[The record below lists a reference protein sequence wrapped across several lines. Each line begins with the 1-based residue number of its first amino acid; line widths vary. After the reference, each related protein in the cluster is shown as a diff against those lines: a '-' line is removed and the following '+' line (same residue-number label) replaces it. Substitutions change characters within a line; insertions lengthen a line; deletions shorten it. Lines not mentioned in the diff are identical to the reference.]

1 MGASALAPH
10 GHAIRAGHQ
19 GLDPC
24 HGHHTRVK
32 PPATIC
38 RLSLNRLAM
47 TDNLQ
52 VGAARPCFA
61 LIQHS
66 SRDRARDSVVDID
79 VVVEC
84 LTIPL

>member
-1 MGASALAPH
+1 M
-10 GHAIRAGHQ
+10 
-19 GLDPC
+19 
-24 HGHHTRVK
+24 
-32 PPATIC
+32 
-38 RLSLNRLAM
+38 NRLAM